1 VHNFV
6 GLTEDLNRSR
16 AYADA
21 APARAL
27 CSGSSAARTHYLARD
42 RARRVRAGA
51 VAWLGRR
58 ISVRALSSV
67 EVLVVVRDVVA
78 HRVYHSSSTDAPQ
91 QTVVHKGDDRRIAA
105 LAFGV
110 PSGLSAGTAN
120 MRSSRLWNEIMAGGL
135 VRSLNVRRQL
145 CEP

>member
-1 VHNFV
+1 VHNCV

-21 APARAL
+21 APARACL
-27 CSGSSAARTHYLARD
+27 CSGSSAARTHYLA
-42 RARRVRAGA
+42 
-51 VAWLGRR
+51 R

-78 HRVYHSSSTDAPQ
+78 HRVYHSSSTDTPQ
-91 QTVVHKGDDRRIAA
+91 QTVVHKVDDRRIAA

-120 MRSSRLWNEIMAGGL
+120 MHSSRLWNEIMAGGL

-145 CEP
+145 CDP